1 MCLLLFCF
9 GDAAQRPLPRKL
21 CLPVD
26 HASDNGGRAAVLG
39 LKLVMH
45 GYFERVTACF
55 LVVGHA
61 HIDVDV
67 DVLMRH
73 AFKPATNCAAL
84 CSSRALLGRVGR
96 ARMASRVRALRLLET
111 GDAIRCF
118 KLSMGR
124 AGMRATAGDRAVVLQ
139 EVSRG
144 GEKCA

>member
-61 HIDVDV
+61 HIDVDQNR
-67 DVLMRH
+67 DVVVGAPARNCHGGTH
-73 AFKPATNCAAL
+73 AARIQTGDQL
-84 CSSRALLGRVGR
+84 CS
-96 ARMASRVRALRLLET
+96 
-111 GDAIRCF
+111 
-118 KLSMGR
+118 
-124 AGMRATAGDRAVVLQ
+124 VVLFT
-139 EVSRG
+139 SPLGPRG
-144 GEKCA
+144 SSPRR

>member
-9 GDAAQRPLPRKL
+9 GDAAQWPLPRKL

-55 LVVGHA
+55 LVVGHT
-61 HIDVDV
+61 HIDVDQNR
-67 DVLMRH
+67 DVVVGAPARNCHGSVICVVRGGTH
-73 AFKPATNCAAL
+73 AARIQTGDQL
-84 CSSRALLGRVGR
+84 CSVVLFTSPLGP
-96 ARMASRVRALRLLET
+96 
-111 GDAIRCF
+111 
-118 KLSMGR
+118 
-124 AGMRATAGDRAVVLQ
+124 RAVVLQ

-144 GEKCA
+144 GETCA